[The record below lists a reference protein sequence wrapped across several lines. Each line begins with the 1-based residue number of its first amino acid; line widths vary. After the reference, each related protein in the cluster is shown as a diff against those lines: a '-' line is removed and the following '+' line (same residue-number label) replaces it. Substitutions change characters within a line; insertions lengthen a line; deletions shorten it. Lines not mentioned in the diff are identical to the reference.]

1 MADTSI
7 ASTTPAIDDDY
18 ERFVTSLRT
27 WLEENPDV
35 TELSEVMS
43 GNPTILGLVLVGPDG
58 DIPVSLTVNI
68 TP

>member
-1 MADTSI
+1 MADVSI
-7 ASTTPAIDDDY
+7 ASTTEAVDNDY

-35 TELSEVMS
+35 LDLEEVAS
-43 GNPTILGLVLVGPDG
+43 GNPAIFGLLLAGPDG